1 MGHHKTHN
9 TVTTMTRLSPIALGI
24 FVAHA
29 AAHYGAYVFPMNR
42 ALVDATEA
50 TRIYH
55 KGVMAK
61 PWCSLAV
68 FSDPL

>member
-1 MGHHKTHN
+1 
-9 TVTTMTRLSPIALGI
+9 MTRLSPIALGI

-29 AAHYGAYVFPMNR
+29 AAHYGVYVFPMNR

-55 KGVMAK
+55 KGVMATE
-61 PWCSLAV
+61 
-68 FSDPL
+68 